1 MKRSSLLIVLLLA
14 VISLMMVVSCAGT
27 AEATEA
33 VVQKSGKGTAE
44 SPFVKQFLDA
54 GASVQIDE
62 GFISLKQDFHI
73 PEGKSLVLNTGETWN
88 LNLNGHTIFQSKGGG
103 KPAIVIESGSLAV
116 VTGKSD
122 KYQGGVFCADG
133 LCFRVQKGGK
143 LDIQAG
149 TISSNADY
157 AIEVMQDGN
166 LIVRD
171 GKISAQKLPLLVHFG
186 WSGKLNG
193 GLFSAY
199 DDAYSQAILGMNF
212 ASTRLLPYDRDF
224 AQKWTKG
231 FRVVQGHKY
240 EGLAYLKI
248 SSTGGLSATFR
259 LYKEQDLDD
268 VMREDEPVAEYEW
281 FMYPGQVHTV
291 ALTSGSY
298 VLKVAEGEGD
308 WSDEKAFG
316 KEGVYWSMD
325 PFYFA
330 DGNIYSIDRS
340 NGTADTWERFLNP

>member
-1 MKRSSLLIVLLLA
+1 MKRSSLLILLICAVLSSVML
-14 VISLMMVVSCAGT
+14 VSCAGT
-27 AEATEA
+27 AEATDA
-33 VVQKSGKGTAE
+33 VVQKSGKGSGE

-54 GASVQIDE
+54 GASVQVDE
-62 GFISLKQDFHI
+62 GFISLKQDLHL

-88 LNLNGHTIFQSKGGG
+88 LNLNGHTIFQSNGGG
-103 KPAIVIESGSLAV
+103 KPAIVIENGSLTV
-116 VTGKSD
+116 VTGKAD
-122 KYQGGVFCADG
+122 KYQGGVYCTDG
-133 LCFRVQKGGK
+133 LCFMVRKGGT

-157 AIEVMQDGN
+157 AIEVLQDGA
-166 LIVRD
+166 LKIHD
-171 GKISAQKLPLLVHFG
+171 GRISAKVLPLNVHFG
-186 WSGKLNG
+186 WSGVFTG
-193 GLFSAY
+193 GQFSAY
-199 DDAYSQAILGMNF
+199 DPSYSQAILGMYF
-212 ASTRLLPYDRDF
+212 ASTRFLSSDRDF
-224 AQKWTKG
+224 AKKWPNG
-231 FRVVQGHKY
+231 FRVIQGRSY
-240 EGLAYLKI
+240 EGLSYLKI

-259 LYKEQDLDD
+259 LFKEQDLDD
-268 VMREDEPVAEYEW
+268 IQRSENPIAEYEW

-298 VLKVAEGEGD
+298 ILKVAEGEGD

-316 KEGVYWSMD
+316 KNGVYWSMD